1 MEICLLQTRSHLARR
16 RVENHDNRNFSMR
29 RLGTVILLFSVIFAS
44 VLPILERPQIADAQS
59 SEIIR
64 NGGFETGDLTS
75 WTVNMGSAAVTES
88 EAHTGSYCAGLEGMT
103 ILSQGFQ
110 PAMPPPGNLTFWA
123 KRYPEGYYN
132 DLDLIAIYQDGTNDS
147 FSLSLPD
154 TVWTYY
160 SLKINATKLLNQI
173 DIITSEQDVGTPMLF
188 DDISIKA
195 SFTLP
200 SYVRDIYGHF
210 RQILDIISSG
220 GKVERAY
227 NIVNLEAVFGERV
240 SISGDLEDPTQ
251 DGWILV
257 EVETASETLHYELQV
272 KAHSRGDSW
281 PMHGRDPSHS
291 GFSVSTAPT
300 NNSTRWNYTTGS
312 TIEYSPAIADGMVFL
327 SSSNDMRALNVT
339 TGSLLWNFTRNVTS
353 SPAVA
358 DGVVFFGASDGL
370 YALNG
375 TSGLPVWRYQT
386 SAPVYSSPIVCFGKV
401 IFGCDNNYVYALNQT
416 DKSVIWSFLADGPVR
431 TSPGNSPDALAD
443 PRPTPIV
450 IFGSN
455 TTMYAVNMT
464 SGASLWSYTCAV
476 RSSPTFADGLVFF
489 GAKGGLYSLN
499 ATTGALRWQFPTS
512 APVQSSPAVGDG
524 RVFFGCNDLKVYALN
539 ETNGNELWSV
549 MGEAAIVS
557 SPALAEDRV
566 VFGQP
571 YTKGD
576 IRSQLTGELLWSFSA
591 SAPILSSPTLA
602 YGNLFLGDTNGNLYC
617 VGPQFDVATNAVVT
631 SKTVVGQGYSMSI
644 NVTAQNKGE
653 VTETFYVSA
662 LHGGM
667 IDELPLTLPPEGTQM
682 VSISWN
688 TTGAAMGNYTING
701 NSEIVP
707 GETSVSDNIL
717 TASLPVHVGVPGDIS
732 GPTIGVYDGTTN
744 MRDIN
749 YMILRFNS
757 KPGLPNWNPNADV
770 NGDGVCNMRD
780 IQIAILHFNQ
790 HE

>member
-1 MEICLLQTRSHLARR
+1 MEICLLHTRSHLART

-64 NGGFETGDLTS
+64 NGDFETGDLTS

-110 PAMPPPGNLTFWA
+110 PAMPPPGNLTLWA

-339 TGSLLWNFTRNVTS
+339 TGSLLWNFTRTVTS

-358 DGVVFFGASDGL
+358 DGVVFLGASDGL
-370 YALNG
+370 YALNE
-375 TSGLPVWRYQT
+375 TSGLPVWRYST
-386 SAPVYSSPIVCFGKV
+386 SAPVYSSPIVCFGEV
-401 IFGCDNNYVYALNQT
+401 IFGCDNNHVYALNQT
-416 DKSVIWSFLADGPVR
+416 NKSVIWSFLADGPVR

-549 MGEAAIVS
+549 MGEAAVTS
-557 SPALAEDRV
+557 SPAIAEDRV
-566 VFGQP
+566 VFGQLW
-571 YTKGD
+571 TKGD
-576 IRSQLTGELLWSFSA
+576 IRSQLTGELLWSFLA

-617 VGPQFDVATNAVVT
+617 IGPQNDVATNAVVT
-631 SKTVVGQGYSMSI
+631 SKTVVGQGYSVSI
-644 NVTAQNKGE
+644 NITAQNKGE

-667 IDELPLTLPPEGTQM
+667 IDELPVTLPPDGAEV
-682 VSISWN
+682 VSIRWN
-688 TTGAAMGNYTING
+688 TASAAMGNYTISG
-701 NSEIVP
+701 SSEAVP
-707 GETSVSDNIL
+707 GETDTLDNLL
-717 TASLPVHVGVPGDIS
+717 TGAWVVVTIPGDVKGDFVVDI
-732 GPTIGVYDGTTN
+732 YDAIMLAGT
-744 MRDIN
+744 
-749 YMILRFNS
+749 YNS
-757 KPGLPNWNPNADV
+757 VPQSANWNPNT
-770 NGDGVCNMRD
+770 D
-780 IQIAILHFNQ
+780 INDDSTVDIYDAIILAGHYNQ
-790 HE
+790 QYP